1 MQLQYCVWIGLLIDR
16 NRPPYD
22 IRDAHSGG
30 CYSFATV
37 AAVEGV
43 VAADEGVLNQVSD
56 EQILDCDANNNGC
69 GGGDPQ
75 VCPLSAVGC
84 CLMDAYPSLAPT
96 KTTRPY

>member
-1 MQLQYCVWIGLLIDR
+1 MWIQYCVCGAIGGRSSIE
-16 NRPPYD
+16 PPHPN
-22 IRDAHSGG
+22 IRDTNSGG

-75 VCPLSAVGC
+75 VSLLSPIRYY
-84 CLMDAYPSLAPT
+84 M
-96 KTTRPY
+96 TTRPH